1 MASVPTESDGTL
13 EVSRQTDV
21 DGIHYGS
28 SSDSDFG
35 TENMDD
41 EMGKDHIEKRLSLT
55 FRDITVNVTAPDQAL
70 AETLW
75 SRVDPR
81 QLGSIFRRSS
91 APKMLQNHPRSVAD
105 ASVLTD
111 VDYSP

>member
-21 DGIHYGS
+21 DGIQYGS

-91 APKMLQNHPRSVAD
+91 APKRVHNHPRSVAD